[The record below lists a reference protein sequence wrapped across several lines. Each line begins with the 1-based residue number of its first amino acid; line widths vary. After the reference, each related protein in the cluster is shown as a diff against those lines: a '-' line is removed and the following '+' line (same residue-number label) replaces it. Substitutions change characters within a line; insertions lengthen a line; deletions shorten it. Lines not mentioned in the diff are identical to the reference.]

1 MFIARVRTMDSKSVD
16 PVLKNAVCKSIF
28 TVEGKNTLN
37 RISPGFRD
45 VYEEPIVRYRN
56 HLNLSRHSPDRG
68 WLGVIF
74 RHRGR
79 RTTKFD
85 RSHPRLQPNRRV
97 APARETGPVAL
108 HPSRRTFPVT
118 VFLI

>member
-37 RISPGFRD
+37 RISPGSRD

-56 HLNLSRHSPDRG
+56 HLNLSRHSPDPG

-74 RHRGR
+74 RFIGGGAQRNSIAATLVCSQIVGSLRLARLDPLLCIHRG
-79 RTTKFD
+79 
-85 RSHPRLQPNRRV
+85 
-97 APARETGPVAL
+97 APF
-108 HPSRRTFPVT
+108 PSPF
-118 VFLI
+118 F

>member
-56 HLNLSRHSPDRG
+56 HLKPTFPGSRLVGRDIP
-68 WLGVIF
+68 L
-74 RHRGR
+74 HRGR